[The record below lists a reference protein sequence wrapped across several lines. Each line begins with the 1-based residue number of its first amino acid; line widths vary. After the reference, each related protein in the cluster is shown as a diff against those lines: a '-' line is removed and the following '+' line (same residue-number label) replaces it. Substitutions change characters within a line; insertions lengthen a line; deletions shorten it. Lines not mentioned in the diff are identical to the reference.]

1 MNNKTIDYE
10 YKKLCPFKWFVLE
23 NFPFIEA
30 DFDALTNW
38 QLFCKLGKEMN
49 KIINSENTLG
59 SQVEELTTAFN
70 NLQDYVDNYFKNL
83 DVQEEIN
90 NKLNEMAQDG
100 TLEEIIGSYLK
111 TKAIL
116 GFDTVNDMKT
126 SNNLIENSYAKT
138 MGFNSLNDGCENQY
152 KIIKEES
159 AENVDGFTKIN
170 LGHDDLYAISIGN
183 NIINV
188 NKYGCIGDGVTDNTQ
203 RIKDIINKFPNH
215 TIYFPDGK
223 YLISEKI
230 SISNA
235 LDKIVNIKCSE
246 NAIFFSNVAIECF
259 FEYGN
264 TDRVNNFRLGLVRNF
279 ITGGYFDCANANYGI
294 IVDSRTVLPYI
305 ANMNFI
311 HVKNVGLY
319 LRKNSSY
326 ISGDC
331 LVENINIT
339 GYNSI
344 AENNIETKGI
354 VVESYDN
361 ELNNIRVQACVIGLQ
376 ISGGGNKIYN
386 SHPLLVATRALTKEE
401 MEKTIGFLIDCP
413 GGFWNEFT
421 CCYSDSMNTGFKVT
435 NYSTVRI
442 INSYMSTYVT
452 PVEELETQFLWLVN
466 SSAVASLINCRFDPA
481 DPPSG
486 VTNYKAYN
494 IRVDSDQQITIARN
508 NIQCLNCRWNIKSY
522 IPDNDLSYGLKT
534 NNKRSEIYTIP
545 YSHTMQSN
553 QYYKVG
559 LINISQALQKFEMNS
574 ASDGT
579 WEIIINWQGG
589 GSQGNATFTKVT
601 KLKEPTHNLSLAIC
615 DSFLVNGVRWGY
627 LAVKTTD
634 TDAGLNI
641 GFENYSAGQNCELI
655 CAFEKF
661 GLQPFTPTTIIAE
674 TSLN

>member
-1 MNNKTIDYE
+1 MNKFNFNKLT
-10 YKKLCPFKWFVLE
+10 PFKWFVLE

-30 DFDALTNW
+30 DFDALTEW
-38 QLFCKLGKEMN
+38 QLFCKLGKEIN

-59 SQVEELTTAFN
+59 TQMENVTNAFIELQN
-70 NLQDYVDNYFKNL
+70 YVNNYFDNL
-83 DVQEEIN
+83 NVQDEIN
-90 NKLNEMAQDG
+90 NKLNQMAQDG
-100 TLEEIIGSYLK
+100 TLEEIIGAYLN

-116 GFDTVNDMKT
+116 GFDTINDMKT
-126 SNNLIENSYAKT
+126 SENLIENSYAKT

-170 LGHDDLYAISIGN
+170 LGHDDLYAISIDN

-223 YLISEKI
+223 YLISDKI

-246 NAIFFSNVAIECF
+246 NAIFFSNVGIECF

-279 ITGGYFDCANANYGI
+279 ITGGYFDCANAKYGI
-294 IVDSRTVLPYI
+294 IVDSRTVFPYI
-305 ANMNFI
+305 ANINFI

-319 LRKNSSY
+319 LRKDTSY
-326 ISGDC
+326 SSGDC
-331 LVENINIT
+331 LVENINVT

-344 AENNIETKGI
+344 AENNIETKG
-354 VVESYDN
+354 VLVESYDN

-386 SHPLLVATRALTKEE
+386 AHPLLVATRTLSKEE

-413 GGFWNEFT
+413 GGLWNEFT

-442 INSYMSTYVT
+442 INSYMNTYVT
-452 PVEELETQFLWLVN
+452 PIEGLETQFLWLIN
-466 SSAVASLINCRFDPA
+466 SSAVASLINCRFDPT

-494 IRVDSDQQITIARN
+494 IRVDSDQQSTIARN

-534 NNKRSEIYTIP
+534 NNKRSEIYTTP
-545 YSHTMQSN
+545 YAHTMQSN

-574 ASDGT
+574 ASDGS
-579 WEIIINWQGG
+579 WEIIINWQAG
-589 GSQGNATFTKVT
+589 GSQGNAQFLKVT
-601 KLKEPTHNLSLAIC
+601 KLKGPTHNLSLAIC

-655 CAFEKF
+655 CAYEKF